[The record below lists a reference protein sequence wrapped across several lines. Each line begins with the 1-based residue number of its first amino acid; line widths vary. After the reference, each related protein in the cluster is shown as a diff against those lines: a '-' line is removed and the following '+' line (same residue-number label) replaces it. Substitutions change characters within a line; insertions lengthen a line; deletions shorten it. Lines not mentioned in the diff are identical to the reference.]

1 MAVLTKNLKIATL
14 NLCLGLKNK
23 KDLIKDILNSKD
35 LDIMLMQETEIEA
48 DFDCELLRI
57 PGFILEME
65 NNNHKKR
72 VGIYIKSNINYKRLS
87 ILEGENNHLVVIEV
101 KEGLALKRIIN
112 IYRSFNPN
120 GLTQREQFLIQC
132 EKISLACNKDT
143 IIIGDMNLDY
153 NRRDDVNYQ
162 YGQLF
167 EVFNDKLSRFNLL
180 QLVNFDTWFRTVG
193 AVNRSSL
200 LDHIYVPDVIS
211 VTNITHETPMFGDH
225 QLVMA
230 NLCVVRP
237 QPQINSQGNPR
248 GIERAPRIPQN
259 SGWKTLL

>member
-1 MAVLTKNLKIATL
+1 MVKFKESWSIVYIQKGNTLKP
-14 NLCLGLKNK
+14 NK
-23 KDLIKDILNSKD
+23 LI
-35 LDIMLMQETEIEA
+35 
-48 DFDCELLRI
+48 
-57 PGFILEME
+57 
-65 NNNHKKR
+65 
-72 VGIYIKSNINYKRLS
+72 
-87 ILEGENNHLVVIEV
+87 
-101 KEGLALKRIIN
+101 KRIIN

-143 IIIGDMNLDY
+143 IIIGDTNLDY

-193 AVNRSSL
+193 AVNRSSC

-237 QPQINSQGNPR
+237 QPQIKSDRVVTFIATKITVHYTSPFILYYFR
-248 GIERAPRIPQN
+248 
-259 SGWKTLL
+259 K

>member
-1 MAVLTKNLKIATL
+1 M
-14 NLCLGLKNK
+14 
-23 KDLIKDILNSKD
+23 
-35 LDIMLMQETEIEA
+35 
-48 DFDCELLRI
+48 
-57 PGFILEME
+57 GFQNIILELRLDLC
-65 NNNHKKR
+65 NCVLVIASQTR
-72 VGIYIKSNINYKRLS
+72 VQSGPRFPQVCYSYF
-87 ILEGENNHLVVIEV
+87 
-101 KEGLALKRIIN
+101 IIN

-193 AVNRSSL
+193 AVNRSSC
-200 LDHIYVPDVIS
+200 LDHI
-211 VTNITHETPMFGDH
+211 
-225 QLVMA
+225 
-230 NLCVVRP
+230 
-237 QPQINSQGNPR
+237 
-248 GIERAPRIPQN
+248 
-259 SGWKTLL
+259 